1 MGHERI
7 KGHTMNRRFVSV
19 IAVAVVIALS
29 VPIQLCA
36 QDGTQSESTSQK
48 LVPRNLLKLL
58 HAPEVH
64 AELNLTES
72 QVESLEGLF
81 GEIDPEWFR
90 SRNLPSDRQLDA
102 VKRLEGVALDWLRK
116 HLATEQR
123 LRARQLLYRSQGVR
137 MLLNLPV
144 QKELGLTESQIEI
157 LSEAAGHTVQAEQ
170 NLMQAMRTHG
180 DTQELQ
186 KVLNEA
192 NEHEQKHWLTV
203 LDEAQK
209 SKVQSLLGKEFDT
222 QSLTRIYPMAPEL
235 IPAAEWINSQPLTLE
250 SLRGKV
256 VLLHFYAFQ
265 CHNCHANFGH
275 YSRWHDA
282 YENKR
287 VVVLGIQTPETPD
300 ESDPEKVRAAAKER
314 GLKFPILVD
323 LGNKNWDNWSN
334 TMWPTVYVIDQKGYL
349 RHWWQGELNW
359 QGAKGD
365 EAIDKL
371 LDQLLEEGPS
381 S

>member
-170 NLMQAMRTHG
+170 NLMQAMRTQG